1 MPSGLTVGQWE
12 RETTFLGFP
21 LIEEYDF
28 NGDGSYFWGQ
38 ILFLDDLPALFL
50 LESGWYETFDTFPE
64 QIHIHA
70 DSTIITDVVNGTEV
84 DEGPHDHYYL
94 MEIVGNRLSFGEAAD
109 PERFPASWELAS
121 DIFTFSRVTK
131 NESGGYE

>member
-1 MPSGLTVGQWE
+1 VPSGLTVGQWE

-28 NGDGSYFWGQ
+28 NGGGSYFWAQ

-70 DSTIITDVVNGTEV
+70 DSTFVGCAEQPREFEYYFPWQDEQARVICEGCHEAIVNRFDITPKE
-84 DEGPHDHYYL
+84 
-94 MEIVGNRLSFGEAAD
+94 GEA
-109 PERFPASWELAS
+109 
-121 DIFTFSRVTK
+121 
-131 NESGGYE
+131 ES